1 MNLNFA
7 SSLIPYLKRSK
18 LVVVA
23 LALVFLANLS
33 LSQFSYQSSDSAKTV
48 CMMRASSMQQAS
60 QQMGAD
66 EDCCPKRDHSV
77 PEKGKQECCK
87 HPCLQI
93 VAQVPALLVDTQL
106 APMFFQVQLPS
117 LRYQDRWG
125 ASSSAPELRPPI
137 I

>member
-33 LSQFSYQSSDSAKTV
+33 LSQFFYQSTDSVNPLCK
-48 CMMRASSMQQAS
+48 MRVSSMQHAA
-60 QQMGAD
+60 QQIGAD
-66 EDCCPKRDHSV
+66 KDCCPKSDHSV
-77 PEKGKQECCK
+77 PGKGKPECCK
-87 HPCLQI
+87 HPCLQV
-93 VAQVPALLVDTQL
+93 VAQAPALLVDTQL
-106 APMFFQVQLPS
+106 APMFFQVQLPC